1 MKTINPLLAAA
12 IRPLAAYYS
21 NPGLEEIAINR
32 PGEVWLKHAGG
43 GDKKLNSH
51 SGWEAVDAP
60 EITYNYLEDLC
71 VQLSNVTK
79 QKFDPEMSPVLY
91 ADLPEGHRFTSIL
104 GRNVQYDNFDDKGV
118 AIAIRLYSP
127 DRVIGLEKFGLTEE
141 SADLEVADDHS
152 GQRKR
157 YSESPL
163 EDLVGAVQNGEAV
176 LISGATATG
185 KTTFLNNL
193 ISRIEEDRRVVTVED
208 VRELRVPHKNRVH
221 LVASRTNSST
231 DVDDRALLD
240 IVVRMTPDVLIC
252 GEIGMKN
259 AAGIYRLMTTGHS
272 NFMCTIHAHSPELAI
287 RAFWQNLSQS
297 MPGLD
302 PKSVMDVISAG
313 FGRIV
318 QIERQG
324 RNRVVTAIDMP
335 KLSAEEFTEKGY
347 GENPPK

>member
-1 MKTINPLLAAA
+1 MKKINPLLAAA

-21 NPGLEEIAINR
+21 RPGLEEIAINR
-32 PGEVWLKHAGG
+32 PGEVCLKHAAG
-43 GDKKLNSH
+43 GDKSQNSH
-51 SGWEAVDAP
+51 SGWEAVEAP
-60 EITYNYLEDLC
+60 EITYSYLEDLC
-71 VQLSNVTK
+71 VQLANVTK
-79 QKFDPEMSPVLY
+79 QKFDPEMSPILY
-91 ADLPEGHRFTSIL
+91 ADLPEGHRFTAIL

-118 AIAIRLYSP
+118 AIAIRLFSP
-127 DRVIGLEKFGLTEE
+127 DRVVGFDKFGLAEDQEE
-141 SADLEVADDHS
+141 LAEAGEHS
-152 GQRKR
+152 EGRKR
-157 YSESPL
+157 YSSSPL
-163 EDLVGAVQNGEAV
+163 DDLVGAVQHGEAV

-193 ISRIEEDRRVVTVED
+193 ISRIDTDRRVITVED
-208 VRELRVPHKNRVH
+208 VRELRVPHDNRVH
-221 LVASRTNSST
+221 LVASRTSSST

-240 IVVRMTPDVLIC
+240 IVVRMTPDVLVC

-259 AAGIYRLMTTGHS
+259 AAGIYRLMNTGHS
-272 NFMCTIHAHSPELAI
+272 NFMCTIHADSPELAI

-335 KLSAEEFTEKGY
+335 KLNAAEFTDKGY
-347 GENPPK
+347 DNEA